1 MSEVSLL
8 IAFGAGV
15 LGFLSPC
22 IVPLIPGY
30 LSFVSGVSLQEMG
43 AARREHMVHTLLATA
58 IFVLGFATVFTTL
71 GATASLVGN
80 FVLSN
85 RQLLTRIAGVVVLI
99 MGLAILRVLKLP
111 GFYRERRLQFSRNPQ
126 GTTLGAFPVGM
137 AFGFAWTP
145 CVGPALTAILSLAA
159 TAELVSDGAMLL
171 FVYSLGLGLPFLI
184 AAALLTT
191 AFDALRWVAR
201 HGRILEAVSGT
212 FLVVMGVALIFD
224 MVFRLNG
231 WLLRVIPFRPG
242 V

>member
-1 MSEVSLL
+1 MVEVSWV

-43 AARREHMVHTLLATA
+43 AARREHVAHALVTTGV
-58 IFVLGFATVFTTL
+58 FVLGFASVFTLL
-71 GATASLVGN
+71 GATASLAGN

-85 RQLLTRIAGVVVLI
+85 RQLLSRIAGVVIIVL
-99 MGLAILRVLKLP
+99 GLSVLGVLKLP
-111 GFYRERRLQFSRNPQ
+111 GFYREHRLTFTRSPK
-126 GTTLGAFPVGM
+126 GTFGAFPVGM

-145 CVGPALTAILSLAA
+145 CVGPVLTAILSMAA
-159 TAELVSDGAMLL
+159 TADRAVDGARLL
-171 FVYSLGLGLPFLI
+171 FAYSLGLGLPFLL

-191 AFDALRWVAR
+191 AFDALKWVAK
-201 HGRILEAVSGT
+201 HGRMIEAVSGT
-212 FLVVMGVALIFD
+212 FLVVMGVALVLD

-231 WLLRVIPFRPG
+231 WILRIIPFRPG